1 MLNQI
6 CRKYLPLLLGNHESK
21 WHVVKGPL
29 KELCYVWVFLRKMI
43 LCHIS
48 IPHTSSL
55 WRSVM
60 VANLQLLPFFPIP
73 RDSRSQPLTLKSSQD
88 SLGAACCLAARSE
101 FISFMKGKGAIRMRD
116 SHG

>member
-1 MLNQI
+1 MLNQMI
-6 CRKYLPLLLGNHESK
+6 SRTSLPFLLGNHESK

-55 WRSVM
+55 WRSGM
-60 VANLQLLPFFPIP
+60 VANLQLLSFFPNP
-73 RDSRSQPLTLKSSQD
+73 QGFPKSTLDFKKPQD
-88 SLGAACCLAARSE
+88 SLGAACCLGA
-101 FISFMKGKGAIRMRD
+101 GKRVDQIHDPG
-116 SHG
+116 